1 MNRPVGSVTFRFT
14 DVEGSTRAWEAHPAE
29 TQTALERHDE
39 IVAGKIEAHNG
50 ALILERGEGDSVFAV
65 FGRAN
70 DAVAAAFEIQ
80 CALRAQTWPPNVPI
94 RVRMAIH
101 TGEAGADY
109 RGPHVNRAARLRAIA
124 HGEQI
129 LISAVT
135 AGFLNDAF
143 PDRPSLI
150 YLHHTRLRI

>member
-1 MNRPVGSVTFRFT
+1 MMNRPVGTVTFLFT
-14 DVEGSTRAWEAHPAE
+14 DVEGSTRAWETHPAE
-29 TQTALERHDE
+29 TQAALERQDE
-39 IVAGKIEAHNG
+39 IVA
-50 ALILERGEGDSVFAV
+50 REGDSVFAV
-65 FGRAN
+65 FACAA

-80 CALRAQTWPPNVPI
+80 CALSAQTWPPNVPI

-129 LISAVT
+129 LISGVA
-135 AGFLNDAF
+135 AGILRDAL
-143 PDRPSLI
+143 PNGASLI
-150 YLHHTRLRI
+150 DLRRHRLRD

>member
-1 MNRPVGSVTFRFT
+1 MTNRPVGTVTFLFT
-14 DVEGSTRAWEAHPAE
+14 DVEGSTRAWEAFPAE
-29 TQTALERHDE
+29 TQMALKRHDE

-50 ALILERGEGDSVFAV
+50 ALILERGEGDSAFAV

-80 CALRAQTWPPNVPI
+80 CELRAQTWPANVPI

-109 RGPHVNRAARLRAIA
+109 RGPHVNRAARLRAICTRRADSNLGRYGGHSARCVTGRCVA
-124 HGEQI
+124 H
-129 LISAVT
+129 
-135 AGFLNDAF
+135 
-143 PDRPSLI
+143 
-150 YLHHTRLRI
+150 